1 MRIFNFNA
9 ETQRRRDFVGFFKA
23 LVLSV
28 LCLMTALP
36 IHADIETVNA
46 TTVRVETLDDLKT
59 ALQDP
64 AIETIIVKKCITLED
79 GTVLDGQTTGAKNKR
94 GFVHKCGCVGG

>member
-1 MRIFNFNA
+1 MRKSCFNA
-9 ETQRRRDFVGFFKA
+9 KAQGRRVFTGFFRA

-46 TTVRVETLDDLKT
+46 TTVRVETLDDLET
-59 ALQDP
+59 ALKDP
-64 AIETIIVKKCITLED
+64 AIETIIVKNCITLED
-79 GTVLDGQTTGAKNKR
+79 GTVLDGQTTGTKKQDNSSGSAV
-94 GFVHKCGCVGG
+94 FA